1 MEESIDQPVDQQP
14 VATADRRRWS
24 APRSPLASGVSPA
37 LRAAVRRLDETRA
50 ELVAAISAPR
60 EPLEAENRSQA
71 PSS

>member
-37 LRAAVRRLDETRA
+37 LRAAVQRLDETRK
-50 ELVAAISAPR
+50 EFIAAVGAPR
-60 EPLEAENRSQA
+60 GE
-71 PSS
+71 